1 MVPGR
6 GIRPLRRLQRR
17 LEMAHSLQVRGVIGW
32 LMLVAFASIAAADTP
47 KPKPPKPKPPK
58 PAILKVSGYG
68 LLGNRELKR
77 ILRTVELSGRK
88 PEYFDPDFIEDA
100 ALILSS

>member
-1 MVPGR
+1 MVPGG

-17 LEMAHSLQVRGVIGW
+17 IEMAHPLQVRGVIGW
-32 LMLVAFASIAAADTP
+32 LALITFAAGAADAERA
-47 KPKPPKPKPPK
+47 KPKPPK
-58 PAILKVSGYG
+58 PAILKVSGFG
-68 LLGNRELKR
+68 VLGNRELKR

-100 ALILSS
+100 ALILS